1 MKNLMEFI
9 GRFGFVI
16 FVAIL
21 FIASFL
27 MLKFG

>member
-16 FVAIL
+16 FVAVL
-21 FIASFL
+21 FIASFV
-27 MLKFG
+27 MLKLS